1 MKQSHFLTLKT
12 ISILTSSAILV
23 NILLL
28 SSCSTYIRIPV
39 VATMP
44 ANFMQTMKGGKKVG
58 IIAVPPQTNSQLSE
72 FGDMTSII
80 QGVAENAFRAYRYF
94 TIVDISSRAQ
104 RMQEIALSQTGAT
117 NEQRQIGQEMSINA
131 FLYIEVPNPPQAECK
146 QSSRQE
152 TRNVCAQY
160 DSNRKCLK
168 YNTHFVNISNATLT
182 VKVAVKGRLV
192 NIETGRTLTYT
203 ASNMGG
209 QTMNNNLMRSFT
221 GNGQYINEVENGI
234 ASCPSVLAAFEK
246 EVNKAAQDLAANL
259 SPKVIDYAVIIE
271 DDLAGTPADA
281 KEEVKAQLKMA
292 INWLNNA
299 NPNLDSAYDN
309 WNQALNLSGNQSLA
323 ALWNIA
329 VYYWSMGDLDQAEKY
344 FNQVKLNPNFFNSQ
358 KMENY
363 NRFVEEKKR
372 RQLESS
378 SVFIRFV
385 GFFY

>member
-1 MKQSHFLTLKT
+1 MKHSYFLTLKT
-12 ISILTSSAILV
+12 ISILTSSTILV
-23 NILLL
+23 VILLL

-44 ANFMQTMKGGKKVG
+44 ANFMQTMKGSKKVG

-80 QGVAENAFRAYRYF
+80 QGAAENAFRAYRYF

-152 TRNVCAQY
+152 TRNVCTQY

-168 YNTHFVNISNATLT
+168 YNTHYVNISNATLT

-192 NIETGRTLTYT
+192 NVETGRSLTYT

-209 QTMNNNLMRSFT
+209 QNMNNNLMRSLT
-221 GNGQYINEVENGI
+221 GSGQYINEVENGI

-292 INWLNNA
+292 INWLNDA

-329 VYYWSMGDLDQAEKY
+329 VYHWSMGDLDQAEKY

-363 NRFVEEKKR
+363 NRFIEEKKR